1 MNKSAS
7 VALKGARS
15 PWPGIQEGSCPP
27 VCRALDRQ
35 NWARAAEPANGQA
48 PAAMVWAHRRNADP
62 RRARGQTAFGEVR
75 VQGRSASPPLD
86 HRNK

>member
-1 MNKSAS
+1 M
-7 VALKGARS
+7 ARD
-15 PWPGIQEGSCPP
+15 PGGVLPTRVS
-27 VCRALDRQ
+27 ALDRQ

-62 RRARGQTAFGEVR
+62 PRARGQTAFGEVR
-75 VQGRSASPPLD
+75 VQGRSASPPLE